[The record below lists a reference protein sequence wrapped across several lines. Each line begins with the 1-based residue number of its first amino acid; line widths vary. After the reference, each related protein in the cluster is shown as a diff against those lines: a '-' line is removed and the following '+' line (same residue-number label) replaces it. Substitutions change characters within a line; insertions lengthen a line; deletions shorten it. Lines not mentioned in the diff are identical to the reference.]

1 MYKIIDNYL
10 KKEEHLKIKTLL
22 ESDSFPWYFSKK
34 IRKKEDIFNH
44 QFIHTFYFN
53 HKINSA
59 FYPEL
64 STLIQTLNPKA
75 LVRIKANLNPI
86 TQKIVKYGNHVD
98 QNFKCKVAIYYIND
112 NNGYTLIKK
121 EKIESKANRMLFMD
135 SDIEHAG
142 TNTTDTANRMVIN
155 INYF

>member
-142 TNTTDTANRMVIN
+142 TNTTDKANRMVIN